1 MQLLKQ
7 GYRIVG
13 IVSSD
18 QSVAEWAKNNEIDFR
33 LRADNIFDFLTQRS
47 FDYLFSIANTSILPS
62 KITGLPSKYAINYH
76 DALLPAYAGLNAT
89 SWAII
94 NQEERHGV
102 TWHIMTDRVDSGEI
116 LKQAIV
122 EIHKEETAF
131 TLNGKCYEAAID
143 SFSEM
148 ITELRHEK
156 HTLIKQDV
164 AKRSYFSRSCNSG
177 AGFLI
182 SWNRDAHEIDALV
195 RGLNFGP
202 YPNPLGAGKFFI
214 NNSAIIVSQTK
225 VTDSLSTLPPGTV
238 AEIKGDVISVA
249 TASYNIELH
258 KLMTPKGQSLSI
270 ADFVTQF
277 ALHKGYQFKEIAS
290 DKLRQ
295 LADFDAIISKN
306 EAFWIDRLSK
316 LQPLE
321 LSHINYTN
329 LKQESNSFKTAKI
342 FVPDGKPEY
351 LSEWTKSDFILTAFI
366 TYLAKVGEN
375 STFDIGIKAADAEK
389 SSTNFK
395 TLFSSHIPCRIVVD
409 KEKKVKDVFPDI
421 KKQIESA
428 RHYKTYLHD
437 VFSRYPKISQL
448 EKINLLIVVEK
459 KECLNNGELIKN
471 CDLTFTVQEDGRE
484 CEFLYNTVSLSKD
497 AVSEMAD
504 QFLVFMKNIID
515 QDEVPIARLP
525 LLSDEA
531 YQKILTGWNN
541 TQSAYPDS
549 TCLHQLFEIQVDKT
563 PDAIAVVFEN
573 RQMTYRE
580 LNEKANQVAHYLQT
594 LDVGPEILV
603 GLCVDRSLDMLI
615 GLLGILKAGG
625 AYLPL
630 DPTYP
635 SARLSFMLEDA
646 GVGVLLT
653 QQKWLD
659 KLSDMSAGTLVCL
672 DSQWKT
678 IAQKSKNNLEN
689 KLNSDN
695 LIYVIY
701 TSGSTGRPKGVQIT
715 HRALVNFLYAMR
727 QSVGLSKEDI
737 LLAVTTLSFD
747 IAGLELYLPLI
758 TGAQII
764 LATRE
769 TAVDGVQL
777 LDKITSSKA
786 TVMQATPATWQMLIN
801 VGWQRTPCLKI
812 LCGGEALSCT
822 LSEQLTE
829 RGESVWNLYGPT
841 ETTVWSS
848 VYQVNT
854 REKIKNDRD
863 TSELIG
869 RPLANTQLYILDQ
882 SLQPTPVG
890 IPGELH
896 IGGDGL
902 ARGYLNR
909 PELTEEKFIANH
921 FSKNPDSRLYKTGDL
936 VRYHP
941 DGNIEY
947 ITRID
952 HQVKIRGFRIEIG
965 EIEAQLRKQEAV
977 QEAVVV
983 DREYPLGSQSL
994 IAYVVPKKVQSADI
1008 TNELLLNHLRELLPD
1023 YMVPS
1028 LVIMV
1033 DAMPLTP
1040 NGKIDRRNLPLP
1052 EMNNPIDF
1060 NQEKLAISSDFST
1073 EQTLTA
1079 IWCNLLGRQQIGI
1092 DEKFFEIGGN
1102 SLLATQVI
1110 SQIRDVFSVLLPVS
1124 KLFESSTIAKLTLV
1138 LDSIIS
1144 QKKSAD
1150 EYTDSNYF
1158 FENQIDT
1165 VSEEQESDVN
1175 TLEML
1180 KQLANNEIEE
1190 DEVVKAFRS

>member
-7 GYRIVG
+7 EYRIVG

-18 QSVAEWAKNNEIDFR
+18 QSVAEWAKDNEIDFQ
-33 LRADNIFDFLTQRS
+33 LRTDNILEFLTQQS
-47 FDYLFSIANTSILPS
+47 FDYLFSIANISILPS
-62 KITGLPSKYAINYH
+62 EIIRLPSRYAINYH

-94 NQEERHGV
+94 NQEKRHGV
-102 TWHIMTDRVDSGEI
+102 TWHIMADKVDSGEV
-116 LKQAIV
+116 LKQAVV
-122 EIHKEETAF
+122 EIYKEETAF

-148 ITELRHEK
+148 IRELRHEK

-164 AKRSYFSRSCNSG
+164 TKRSYFSRSCNSG

-182 SWNRDAHEIDALV
+182 SWNRDAHEIDALI
-195 RGLNFGP
+195 RGLDFGP
-202 YPNPLGAGKFFI
+202 YPNPLGAAKFFI

-225 VTDSLSTLPPGTV
+225 VTNSLSTLPPGTV
-238 AEIKGDVISVA
+238 AEIQGDVIRVA

-258 KLMTPKGQSLSI
+258 KLMTIKGQSLSVT
-270 ADFVTQF
+270 DFVTQF
-277 ALHKGYQFKEIAS
+277 ALHEGTRFEEVAS
-290 DKLRQ
+290 DELGQ
-295 LADFDAIISKN
+295 LADFDAIISKH
-306 EAFWIDRLSK
+306 EAFWIDRLSN

-321 LSHINYTN
+321 LPYIDYTH
-329 LKQESNSFKTAKI
+329 LKKETNSFKTEKI
-342 FVPDGKPEY
+342 LVPNGHPLY

-366 TYLAKVGEN
+366 AYLAKIGEN
-375 STFDIGIKAADAEK
+375 STFDIEIKATDAEK
-389 SSTNFK
+389 KSTNFK
-395 TLFSSHIPCRIVVD
+395 TLFSSHIPCRIKVD
-409 KEKKVKDVFPDI
+409 KGKKVKDVFLDI
-421 KKQIESA
+421 QKQIESS
-428 RHYKTYLHD
+428 RQYKTYLHD
-437 VFSRYPKISQL
+437 VFSRYPEFSHLK
-448 EKINLLIVVEK
+448 KRNLLVAIEK
-459 KECLNNGELIKN
+459 KECLNNFELIKN

-484 CEFLYNTVSLSKD
+484 CEFLYNTESLSKD

-504 QFLVFMKNIID
+504 QFVVFIKNIID
-515 QDEVPIARLP
+515 QDEVPIARLS

-531 YQKILTGWNN
+531 YQKILTDWNN

-563 PDAIAVVFEN
+563 PDAVAVVFEN
-573 RQMTYRE
+573 QQMTYRE

-594 LDVGPEILV
+594 LDVGTEILV
-603 GLCVDRSLDMLI
+603 GLCIDRSLDMLI

-659 KLSDMSAGTLVCL
+659 KLSDMSAGTLTCL

-678 IAQKSKNNLEN
+678 IAQESKNNLEK

-764 LATRE
+764 LASRE

-801 VGWQRTPCLKI
+801 VGWQKTPYLKI

-822 LSEQLTE
+822 LAEQLTE

-854 REKIKNDRD
+854 RKKIKNDRD
-863 TSELIG
+863 NSELIG

-882 SLQPTPVG
+882 FLQPTPIG

-909 PELTEEKFIANH
+909 PELTAEKFIANH

-936 VRYHP
+936 VRYRP

-965 EIEAQLRKQEAV
+965 EIEAQLRKHEAV

-994 IAYVVPKKVQSADI
+994 IAYVVPTKTQSTDI
-1008 TNELLLNHLRELLPD
+1008 TDELLLNHLRELLPD

-1052 EMNNPIDF
+1052 EMNNSIDF
-1060 NQEKLAISSDFST
+1060 NQAPLAISSDFST

-1079 IWCNLLGRQQIGI
+1079 IWCNVLGRQQIDA

-1110 SQIRDVFSVLLPVS
+1110 TQIRDVFSLLLPVS
-1124 KLFESSTIAKLTLV
+1124 KLFESSTIAQLTLV
-1138 LDSIIS
+1138 LDSIVS

-1150 EYTDSNYF
+1150 EYTGSNYVSG
-1158 FENQIDT
+1158 NQIDR
-1165 VSEEQESDVN
+1165 VSEEQEGDRD

-1180 KQLANNEIEE
+1180 KKLANNEIEE